1 MSLNYGGKRLNC
13 HESTVWNNEGVL
25 TIKKPAPSFSST
37 NGGYAAEVIKNTTIK
52 KTLIPKCHDRDDQL
66 SRPIAR
72 FYH

>member
-13 HESTVWNNEGVL
+13 HESTHWNNEEVL

-37 NGGYAAEVIKNTTIK
+37 RGGYAAEVIKNTTIK
-52 KTLIPKCHDRDDQL
+52 KALIPKFNYRDEQL
-66 SRPIAR
+66 SRLIAR